1 MTGMPREESEP
12 GATPHHASGQ
22 HEQMEEAFDQATI
35 LAAVDHALRESLLGY
50 AEQLPPTLIQMGKM
64 ALSSPGKVMYET
76 LLLPADDGE
85 AQATLTPRWPLY
97 VIACYRAA
105 VGREGRDT
113 WKEAVPA
120 AVAVEIA
127 MAAADLLDEI
137 ADDDPS
143 LIVRHYGPG
152 QALNTANL
160 MLVMAQQVLL
170 KAARRA
176 NGERALDALGA
187 LQEMLVDAAV
197 GQHLDMLY
205 DKMGGGEVDLEMSA
219 RVTELKAGTLIGGAC
234 RMGALMARA
243 DKQIVDLLEK
253 FGRAMGGIAQIINDI
268 QDVLPLE
275 EGSDSLQVER
285 KTDVALRK
293 RTMPIVFALRD
304 DAPKP
309 NALQRAFGGEAGI
322 DEEEQ
327 RLAVIEAGGVQF
339 AQLVMEV
346 HKQNALEA
354 IEELEEL
361 RPGAR
366 RVLGHLMASDEQV

>member
-1 MTGMPREESEP
+1 MSQRESEADAASQHP
-12 GATPHHASGQ
+12 GSEP
-22 HEQMEEAFDQATI
+22 FDQAAI

-50 AEQLPPTLIQMGKM
+50 AGQLPPTLIQMGKM
-64 ALSSPGKVMYET
+64 ALSAPGKVMHET
-76 LLLPADDGE
+76 LLLPVDEGE
-85 AQATLTPRWPLY
+85 GGAQITLTPRWPLY
-97 VIACYRAA
+97 VIACYQAA

-113 WKEAVPA
+113 WKEAMPA

-143 LIVRHYGPG
+143 PIVRQYGPG

-170 KAARRA
+170 KAARGA

-187 LQEMLVDAAV
+187 LQEMLVDAAM

-205 DKMGGGEVDLEMSA
+205 DRMGAGEVDLEMSA

-234 RMGALMARA
+234 RMGALMAGA
-243 DKQIVDLLEK
+243 DKQVVDLLEK

-268 QDVLPLE
+268 QDVLPAE
-275 EGSDSLQVER
+275 EGSGGSEIER
-285 KTDVALRK
+285 KTDVALHK
-293 RTMPIVFALRD
+293 RTMPIVFTLRD

-309 NALQRAFGGEAGI
+309 NALQRAFSGEAGI

-327 RLAVIEAGGVQF
+327 RRAVIEAGGVQF

-354 IEELEEL
+354 IEELEAL

-366 RVLGHLMASDEQV
+366 EVLGHLIASE

>member
-1 MTGMPREESEP
+1 
-12 GATPHHASGQ
+12 
-22 HEQMEEAFDQATI
+22 
-35 LAAVDHALRESLLGY
+35 
-50 AEQLPPTLIQMGKM
+50 
-64 ALSSPGKVMYET
+64 
-76 LLLPADDGE
+76 
-85 AQATLTPRWPLY
+85 
-97 VIACYRAA
+97 
-105 VGREGRDT
+105 
-113 WKEAVPA
+113 
-120 AVAVEIA
+120 

-143 LIVRHYGPG
+143 PIVRQYGPG

-170 KAARRA
+170 KAARMS
-176 NGERALDALGA
+176 GGDKALDALGT

-205 DKMGGGEVDLEMSA
+205 DRMGAGEVDLEMSA
-219 RVTELKAGTLIGGAC
+219 RVTELKAGTLIAGAC

-243 DKQIVDLLEK
+243 DKQLVDLLDK

-268 QDVLPLE
+268 QDVVPLE
-275 EGSDSLQVER
+275 EGSGGAEIER
-285 KTDVALRK
+285 KTDVALHK
-293 RTMPIVFALRD
+293 RTMPIVFTLRD

-309 NALQRAFGGEAGI
+309 NALQRAFAGEAGI

-327 RLAVIEAGGVQF
+327 RRAVIEAGGVQF

-354 IEELEEL
+354 IEELEAL

-366 RVLGHLMASDEQV
+366 QVLGHLMASE

>member
-1 MTGMPREESEP
+1 MPQEESAA
-12 GATPHHASGQ
+12 GAASQVASGE
-22 HEQMEEAFDQATI
+22 HEHMGEPFDQAAI

-50 AEQLPPTLIQMGKM
+50 AGQLPPTLIQMGKM
-64 ALSSPGKVMYET
+64 ALSAPGKVMHET

-85 AQATLTPRWPLY
+85 AQVTLTPRWPLY
-97 VIACYRAA
+97 VIACYQAA
-105 VGREGRDT
+105 VGQEGRDT

-120 AVAVEIA
+120 AVAVELA

-143 LIVRHYGPG
+143 PIVRQYGPG

-170 KAARRA
+170 KAARMS
-176 NGERALDALGA
+176 GGDKALDALGT

-205 DKMGGGEVDLEMSA
+205 DRMGAGEVDLEMSA
-219 RVTELKAGTLIGGAC
+219 RVTELKAGTLIAGAC

-243 DKQIVDLLEK
+243 DKQLVDLLDK

-268 QDVLPLE
+268 QDVVPLE
-275 EGSDSLQVER
+275 EGSGGAEIER
-285 KTDVALRK
+285 KTDVALHK
-293 RTMPIVFALRD
+293 RTMPIVFTLRD

-309 NALQRAFGGEAGI
+309 NALQRAFAGEAGI

-327 RLAVIEAGGVQF
+327 RRAVIEAGGVQF

-354 IEELEEL
+354 IEELEAL

-366 RVLGHLMASDEQV
+366 QVLGHLMASE